1 MPVKNIKS
9 VLITG
14 AAQRIGRAIA
24 LTLAADGWSVGVH
37 YNSSEQHAHGLVA
50 EIRQQGG
57 KAEAIQADLL
67 DEKELAHLITTAKS
81 TLGGLNCLI
90 NNAAVF
96 EKDSLLDSNQE
107 TWNRH
112 FQINLRA
119 PFVLIQNFAQE
130 LSVSLPDSVAGNI
143 INIID
148 QRVWNLSPG
157 FASYTLSKSALWA
170 LTQTAAATLAPR
182 IRVNAIGPG
191 PTLPSIHQT
200 QQQFD
205 QQCELVPLKHGA
217 KPEEIAST
225 VRFILEA
232 PSITGQMIAVDGG
245 QHLGFASGVSKNN
258 LDG

>member
-24 LTLAADGWSVGVH
+24 LALSADGWSVGVH
-37 YNSSEQHAHGLVA
+37 YNSSEQPSNDLVQ
-50 EIRQQGG
+50 EIKQQGG
-57 KAEAIQADLL
+57 KAEALQADLL
-67 DEKELAHLITTAKS
+67 NEKDLARLITTAES
-81 TLGGLNCLI
+81 TLGGLGCLI

-130 LSVSLPDSVAGNI
+130 LPDSMMGNV

-148 QRVWNLSPG
+148 QRVWNLTPG
-157 FASYTLSKSALWA
+157 FASYTLSKSALWT

-191 PTLPSIHQT
+191 PTLPSVHQS

-205 QQCELVPLKHGA
+205 QQCESVPLKHGA
-217 KPEEIAST
+217 KPEEIAAA
-225 VRFILEA
+225 VQFILDA

-245 QHLGFASGVSKNN
+245 QHLGVTSGMPKHD